1 MAKSLFQQIWSN
13 RENMLPSQ
21 AELGSNRGQW
31 GQRELWVIMYVG
43 TWVINLVCVC
53 VKGEFVLIM
62 ISVTLTLLY
71 CIICICLF
79 YIYQIA
85 DTYTS
90 R

>member
-53 VKGEFVLIM
+53 KGGICVNHDLCNIIIVILYYMYLFVLYL
-62 ISVTLTLLY
+62 S
-71 CIICICLF
+71 
-79 YIYQIA
+79 
-85 DTYTS
+85 D